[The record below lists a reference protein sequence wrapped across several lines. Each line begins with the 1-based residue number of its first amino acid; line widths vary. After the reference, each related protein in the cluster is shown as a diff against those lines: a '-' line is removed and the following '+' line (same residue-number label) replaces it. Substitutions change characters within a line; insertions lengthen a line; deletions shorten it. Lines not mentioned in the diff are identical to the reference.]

1 MRKIYKI
8 RVTKILFLFVWK
20 KKVSY
25 FVEICRD
32 RVVYLWVRRKW
43 FRLINLFCRHESCNL
58 YRNRERE
65 KKKLLKGLERE
76 RECVFHTQST
86 ELTITELNSHN
97 NKTLLFKNKTKKQT
111 QPQLFD
117 LGSNCKGLRFGFKER
132 VHFFFFWEKNNY
144 HLKMGLFIFY

>member
-97 NKTLLFKNKTKKQT
+97 NKTLLFKNKTKKQHN
-111 QPQLFD
+111 PNCLIWEAIAKVWGLD
-117 LGSNCKGLRFGFKER
+117 LKKECI
-132 VHFFFFWEKNNY
+132 FFFFWEKNNY